1 MISRKV
7 QGDTANHL
15 LSALAQVQMF
25 NHGTLPVVLAHK
37 GERLKVQEVVVRRN
51 PITNEDEVILVA
63 E

>member
-1 MISRKV
+1 MIARKV
-7 QGDTANHL
+7 HGSTANHL
-15 LSALAQVQMF
+15 LSALAQMQMF

-37 GERLKVQEVVVRRN
+37 GERLKVHEVMVRTN